1 MIKSGLGAQMVCV
14 TIVGGV
20 CVCVCV
26 CVCVGALSCGSNRKD
41 TDNQVPQ
48 GSESRPGGPGIT

>member
-14 TIVGGV
+14 TIV
-20 CVCVCV
+20 VCVCV
-26 CVCVGALSCGSNRKD
+26 CVCVGGLSCGSNRKD

>member
-14 TIVGGV
+14 TIVG